1 MHFYG
6 WKKGL
11 KTGMYY
17 LRSRPAVDAIKF
29 TVDQE
34 ALKTAATAEETDSF
48 NMAAMVCSIENKDE
62 CLSCGS

>member
-17 LRSRPAVDAIKF
+17 LRTQPAANAIQF
-29 TVDQE
+29 TVDKKALE
-34 ALKTAATAEETDSF
+34 AQLKIDTD
-48 NMAAMVCSIENKDE
+48 DE
-62 CLSCGS
+62 AKVLKPCLYKIR